1 MNKIPGVAITLVYL
15 FYLYLCVGDL
25 AGDTDPVLIGLDIFC
40 GATCLGGIALFGA
53 LTLEGKPSPRAWQS
67 QGFTVTRTAAT

>member
-1 MNKIPGVAITLVYL
+1 MNKIPSAIIILVYFL
-15 FYLYLCVGDL
+15 YLYLGVRDL

-53 LTLEGKPSPRAWQS
+53 LTLEGRPSPRAWPS
-67 QGFTVTRTAAT
+67 HNLSPAA